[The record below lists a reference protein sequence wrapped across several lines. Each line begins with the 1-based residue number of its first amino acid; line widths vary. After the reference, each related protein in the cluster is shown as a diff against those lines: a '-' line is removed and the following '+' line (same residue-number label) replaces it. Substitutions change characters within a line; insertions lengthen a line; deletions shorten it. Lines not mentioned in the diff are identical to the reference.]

1 MNTLILTPDAVGSTL
16 LQRLLTIYM
25 QFHEFD
31 QPVINLHEL
40 TNGLEEFYSAD
51 FNQVIL
57 GKPRDR
63 QWSYYQTLQEIVSR
77 LSSADHYKTARLAEY
92 HINSRKDPLPDRIP
106 FYQYLDENFFIIAC
120 RRRNLFEHAVSW
132 GLNKITKKLN
142 VYSAEEKI
150 NSFYDIYRNKVT
162 LDLTAFEQSLNRYRS
177 YLQWS
182 EDNFTVSSYFY
193 YEDHVDQIEKYILN
207 LPIFSSQSQ
216 KITWKD
222 TYDIDFSDWN
232 RAHYYTSNIGAVA
245 LESPAEFLRL
255 TDSSMVTNDRAIA
268 SYETVLPMLPH
279 DQQQHMAAHAKD
291 YVKAKLSIDR
301 MVQLGILVTPVP
313 IKKQT
318 LLEKKFMVENFDQ
331 CVDVFNAWA
340 EKNPTIATPINS
352 DDIANS
358 VTKDLQNWA
367 TINHESTASAG
378 PLQLP
383 PTD

>member
-1 MNTLILTPDAVGSTL
+1 MNTLILTPDAVGSTF
-16 LQRLLTIYM
+16 LQRLITIYM

-40 TNGLEEFYSAD
+40 TNGLEEFYSSD
-51 FNQVIL
+51 FNQMIL

-63 QWSYYQTLQEIVSR
+63 QWGYYQTLQEIVDR
-77 LSSADHYKTARLAEY
+77 LSSAKHYKTARLAEY
-92 HINSRKDPLPDRIP
+92 HMKSRKDPLPDQLS
-106 FYQYLDENFFIIAC
+106 FYQYLDENFFIISC
-120 RRRNLFEHAVSW
+120 RRRNLFEHALSW

-142 VYSAEEKI
+142 VYSPREKI
-150 NSFYDIYRNKVT
+150 DSFYNIYRNKVV

-182 EDNFTVSSYFY
+182 EDNFTISSYFY
-193 YEDHVDQIEKYILN
+193 YEDHMDQVEKYILN

-222 TYDIDFSDWN
+222 TYNIDFSDWN

-245 LESPAEFLRL
+245 LDSPAEFLRL
-255 TDSSMVTNDRAIA
+255 TDCAKDNKQAVVSTQS
-268 SYETVLPMLPH
+268 VLPMLPL
-279 DQQQHMAAHAKD
+279 DQQQHMATHAKN
-291 YVKAKLSIDR
+291 YVDAKQSIDR
-301 MVQLGILVTPVP
+301 MVHLGILVTSIP

-318 LLEKKFMVENFDQ
+318 LLEKKFMIENFDQ
-331 CVDVFNAWA
+331 CVGVFNTWA
-340 EKNPTIATPINS
+340 EKNPTIAAPIDSN
-352 DDIANS
+352 DIAES

-367 TINHESTASAG
+367 TVNRESTASAE

>member
-40 TNGLEEFYSAD
+40 TNGLEEFYSAE
-51 FNQVIL
+51 FNRVLL
-57 GKPRDR
+57 GKPQGM
-63 QWSYYQTLQEIVSR
+63 QWGYYQTLKEIVDR
-77 LSSADHYKTARLAEY
+77 LSAAEHYKVARLAQY
-92 HINSRKDPLPDRIP
+92 HMHGRKDPLSDQLA
-106 FYQYLDENFFIIAC
+106 FYQYLDENFFIISC
-120 RRRNLFEHAVSW
+120 RRRNLFEHALSW

-150 NSFYDIYRNKVT
+150 NSFYDIYRNKVM
-162 LDLTAFEQSLNRYRS
+162 LDLTAFEKSLHRYGA

-182 EDNFTVSSYFY
+182 EDNFTISSYFY

-216 KITWKD
+216 KITWQD

-232 RAHYYTSNIGAVA
+232 RSHYYSSNIGSIAITA
-245 LESPAEFLRL
+245 CDQLPRL
-255 TDSSMVTNDRAIA
+255 AQSVTDISDQCLQVSDIVT
-268 SYETVLPMLPH
+268 PMLPVA
-279 DQQQHMAAHAKD
+279 QQQHLATHAQN
-291 YVKAKLSIDR
+291 YNKAQESIHR
-301 MVQLGILVTPVP
+301 MVQLGILVSPVP

-318 LLEKKFMVENFDQ
+318 LLEKKYMIKNFDQ

-340 EKNPTIATPINS
+340 LNHPNLATPINS
-352 DDIANS
+352 SDITEFIAQ
-358 VTKDLQNWA
+358 DLASWNRTDQN
-367 TINHESTASAG
+367 
-378 PLQLP
+378 PMLQQPCPP

>member
-1 MNTLILTPDAVGSTL
+1 MNTLILTPDAVGSTF
-16 LQRLLTIYM
+16 LQRLITIYM

-40 TNGLEEFYSAD
+40 TNGLEEFYSSD
-51 FNQVIL
+51 FNQMIL

-63 QWSYYQTLQEIVSR
+63 QWGYYQTLQEIVDR
-77 LSSADHYKTARLAEY
+77 LSSAKHYKTARLAEY
-92 HINSRKDPLPDRIP
+92 HMKSRKDPLPDQLS
-106 FYQYLDENFFIIAC
+106 FYQYLDENFFIISC
-120 RRRNLFEHAVSW
+120 RRRNLFEHALSW

-142 VYSAEEKI
+142 VYSPREKI
-150 NSFYDIYRNKVT
+150 DSFYDIYRNKVV

-182 EDNFTVSSYFY
+182 EDNFTISSYFY
-193 YEDHVDQIEKYILN
+193 YEDHMDQVEKYILN

-222 TYDIDFSDWN
+222 TYNIDFSDWN

-245 LESPAEFLRL
+245 LDSPAEFLKL
-255 TDSSMVTNDRAIA
+255 TNCAKDNEQAVVSTQS
-268 SYETVLPMLPH
+268 VLPMLPL
-279 DQQQHMAAHAKD
+279 DQQQHMAAHAKN
-291 YVKAKLSIDR
+291 YVKAKQSIDR
-301 MVQLGILVTPVP
+301 MVHLGILVTSIP

-318 LLEKKFMVENFDQ
+318 LLEKKFMIENFDQ
-331 CVDVFNAWA
+331 CVGVFNTWA
-340 EKNPTIATPINS
+340 EKNSTIAAPIDSN
-352 DDIANS
+352 DIADS

-367 TINHESTASAG
+367 TVNRESTASAE